1 VLPNKKEAIMK
12 YVLIG
17 LLTMVLAGVATAEQK
32 KVFGNFEVHYMGLT
46 TSDLDADVARA
57 YGITRSRNVG
67 YLMISLLKTDEGD
80 MPIAWNGKLEAKMS
94 NLLGQSKELEFIRI
108 QETNALYF
116 YSTFDFYDANHYR
129 FKVKVTPD
137 GQKRTFDV
145 KFDQKFYRG
154 E

>member
-1 VLPNKKEAIMK
+1 MKNLLIVL
-12 YVLIG
+12 
-17 LLTMVLAGVATAEQK
+17 LLSLMSVVAAAEQK

-46 TSDLDADVARA
+46 TSDLDSDVARA

-80 MPIAWNGKLEAKMS
+80 MPVAWNGKLEAEMS
-94 NLLGQSKELEFIRI
+94 NLLGQKKTLELIRI
-108 QETNALYF
+108 QESNALYF

-129 FKVKVTPD
+129 FHVKVTPD